1 MHLFIFKSRCKDTII
16 IANNANFIAMTKE
29 RILKFIEIKN
39 ITPAIFFKQTGIKRG
54 FLDSDKLNQA
64 VSDRHFAMIIA
75 AYPDINLYWLITGK
89 GEMFLQKCGNVPE
102 DYSQFV
108 KIPVDVWETM
118 QLQTASLKAKDEQ
131 VSQLIKMLGGKN
143 NHIVNLE

>member
-1 MHLFIFKSRCKDTII
+1 MNKRLKQLIDYYGISTRQFEQKINVSNGV
-16 IANNANFIAMTKE
+16 IAKVLVQNTTLRSDVLSKIADNF
-29 RILKFIEIKN
+29 
-39 ITPAIFFKQTGIKRG
+39 
-54 FLDSDKLNQA
+54 
-64 VSDRHFAMIIA
+64 
-75 AYPDINLYWLITGK
+75 PDINIGWILTGK

>member
-1 MHLFIFKSRCKDTII
+1 MNKRLKQLIDYYGISTRQFEQKINVSNGV
-16 IANNANFIAMTKE
+16 IAKVLAQNTTLRSDVLSKIADNF
-29 RILKFIEIKN
+29 
-39 ITPAIFFKQTGIKRG
+39 
-54 FLDSDKLNQA
+54 
-64 VSDRHFAMIIA
+64 
-75 AYPDINLYWLITGK
+75 PDINIGWILTGK